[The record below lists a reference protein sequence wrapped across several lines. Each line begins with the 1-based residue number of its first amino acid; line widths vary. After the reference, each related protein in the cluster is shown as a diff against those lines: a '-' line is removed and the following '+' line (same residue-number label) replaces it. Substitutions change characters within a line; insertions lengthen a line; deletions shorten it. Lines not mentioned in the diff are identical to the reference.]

1 LDAPD
6 QGVNQGLDRVVGLG
20 PVEIKL
26 TIPSS
31 KGKMFLKSTEINGA
45 SISVA
50 EEMGCLH
57 ITKHCA
63 PLSPQSPLFKTRSTA
78 RETRHEEDLAMKS

>member
-1 LDAPD
+1 MQPIIATK
-6 QGVNQGLDRVVGLG
+6 RH
-20 PVEIKL
+20 KL
-26 TIPSS
+26 EAIPSS
-31 KGKMFLKSTEINGA
+31 KGKTFLKSREINGA

-78 RETRHEEDLAMKS
+78 RETRHEEDLAMK